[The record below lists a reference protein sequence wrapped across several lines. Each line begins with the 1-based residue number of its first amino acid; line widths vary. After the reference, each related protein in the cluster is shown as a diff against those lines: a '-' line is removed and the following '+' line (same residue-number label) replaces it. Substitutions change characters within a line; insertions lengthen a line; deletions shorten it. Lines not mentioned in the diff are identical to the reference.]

1 MSSEKPTQ
9 GSHAKEGRRP
19 KQLGGGNEE
28 ITIAC
33 TIELR
38 VAASDD
44 AKAQSVR
51 TAAATNI
58 DDGPKTQTGQGMD
71 RDRTHLPESPFV
83 IRLSFEISNPPI
95 R

>member
-1 MSSEKPTQ
+1 MSSHKPTQ
-9 GSHAKEGRRP
+9 DSHATEGRQP
-19 KQLGGGNEE
+19 EQVGDGNKE

-38 VAASDD
+38 VAAGDGKTKSI
-44 AKAQSVR
+44 R
-51 TAAATNI
+51 TANGTNA
-58 DDGPKTQTGQGMD
+58 DDGSRVQTGQGLD
-71 RDRTHLPESPFV
+71 WEHLPESPFV